1 MTVPVCL
8 ARFLHRDRATSSI
21 LEGRLMAAKLTP
33 RHQGRL
39 ELTWADKDKALLSTG
54 DGRYDYTFVDPWDY
68 RVSEVRLLHEVGR
81 IAASTPEERPV
92 GLPKPTEGNLLILG
106 DAMHALDALGKIPA
120 YADRYLGKV
129 KLVYIDPPFNTG
141 QAFSQYEDNITHSIW
156 LTLLRD
162 RIRQIRPL
170 LAADGSVWVHLDH
183 VESHRCRLVLDEEL
197 GEENF
202 VAEVAWQKADSP
214 RNDTKLFSTSQ
225 DTILVYRKSELW
237 SPNRM
242 PRLAASNT
250 SRFKSRDGDPVSW
263 GDSDATAGKAATNHP
278 MVYAIEHP
286 VTGKLMYPPP
296 GRCWGKAQP
305 WMLEQMSE
313 YAPYELRDIR
323 DESERAQICGTTPD
337 KVKPG
342 VPAIMLSVPLD
353 EAAAKAQERYDA
365 GHWPDIV
372 MLGLRERLRRKK
384 HLSDNGRVPE
394 TLWLGSEV
402 GGNLR
407 GKVEIRT
414 LFPDEHPFATPKP
427 EHLLARIIHIGSLP
441 GDIVLD
447 CFGGSGTTAAVAHKM
462 GRRWVTVELVPSTV
476 TRFLRPRLMKVVNGE
491 DPGGVTSVTERIAA
505 VAGDDEEVLPDGMTP
520 GDALEFNRLLG
531 KVSKARGAG
540 LDEGTIAALKAATK
554 TRNVT
559 TVNWHG
565 GGGFT
570 QLRVGESMFVAMDG
584 LVLLA
589 DWATQGALAEVMCA
603 QLSVRYQPD
612 GIFAGRQGRSRYLV
626 IDGMVGRG
634 TIASVL
640 DQLPAGEV
648 VEVWATQIGDGAAE
662 ALMAQRPGSKLELI
676 PDQVLDTYRRKA
688 ARKRPFGAG
697 RAVASP
703 RTALETRVPGTALG
717 VERESV

>member
-1 MTVPVCL
+1 M
-8 ARFLHRDRATSSI
+8 AT
-21 LEGRLMAAKLTP
+21 ELTP

-39 ELTWADKDKALLSTG
+39 ELTWTDKDKALLSTG
-54 DGRYDYTFVDPWDY
+54 DGKYDYSFVDSWDR
-68 RVSEVRLLHEVGR
+68 RVSEVRLLHEVER
-81 IAASTPEERPV
+81 VSALAPEERPME
-92 GLPKPTEGNLLILG
+92 LPKPTEDNLLVTG
-106 DAMHALDALGKIPA
+106 DAMHVLDALAKIPA

-141 QAFSQYEDNITHSIW
+141 QAFSQFEDNITHSIW

-170 LAADGSVWVHLDH
+170 LAEDGSVWVHLDH
-183 VESHRCRLVLDEEL
+183 TESHRCRVVLDEEL
-197 GEENF
+197 GEGNF

-214 RNDTKLFSTSQ
+214 RNDTKLLSTSQ

-237 SPNRM
+237 LPNRM

-250 SRFKSRDGDPVSW
+250 SRFKSRDKDPIPW
-263 GDSDATAGKAATNHP
+263 GDSDATAGGAATHQS

-286 VTGKLMYPPP
+286 VTGKLMYPPS
-296 GRCWGKAQP
+296 GRCWGKAQS

-313 YAPYELRDIR
+313 YAPYELRGIHDAT
-323 DESERAQICGTTPD
+323 ERARICGVAASQVRSD
-337 KVKPG
+337 
-342 VPAIMLSVPLD
+342 VPAIMLAVPLD
-353 EAAAKAQERYDA
+353 EAAVKAKARYEA
-365 GHWPDIV
+365 GHWPDLV
-372 MLGLRERLRRKK
+372 MLGLREWLRRKK
-384 HLSDNGRVPE
+384 HLEDDGRVPE

-414 LFPDEHPFATPKP
+414 LFPGEHPFATPKP
-427 EHLLARIIHIGSLP
+427 EHLVARIVHIGSLP

-462 GRRWVTVELVPSTV
+462 GRRWVTSELLSSTV
-476 TRFLRPRLMKVVNGE
+476 NRFLLPRLMKVINGE
-491 DPGGVTSVTERIAA
+491 DPGGVTCSTDRVAA
-505 VAGDDEEVLPDGMTP
+505 VAGDDETLPEGMSP
-520 GDALEFNRLLG
+520 EAAQEFNRLLN
-531 KVSKARGAG
+531 KVTKTGGLG
-540 LDEGTIAALKAATK
+540 LDEVTIKALKAATR

-570 QLRVGESMFVAMDG
+570 HLRVGESMFVEADG

-612 GIFAGRQGRSRYLV
+612 GIFAGRHGRTRYLV
-626 IDGMVGRG
+626 IDGMVGQE

-640 DQLPAGEV
+640 DQLPASEV
-648 VEVWATQIGDGAAE
+648 VQIWATQIGDGADA
-662 ALMAQRPGSKLELI
+662 ALQVQRPGSKLELI
-676 PDQVLDTYRRKA
+676 PDQVLDRYRREST
-688 ARKRPFGAG
+688 RKRPFGAG
-697 RAVASP
+697 RATSSP
-703 RTALETRVPGTALG
+703 RTVGVTSAPGGAVG
-717 VERESV
+717 IERESI